1 MQTSPDTW
9 NEYSRLVLKELETLS
24 QGIVNLNHE
33 IQDLKKEIAILKDR
47 EDRIEELRI
56 WRSKIDEI
64 ITPSQLSELSKEVAD
79 LKSFRT
85 KSVTVFAVIQFIL
98 FLISIFGKQ
107 LGL

>member
-24 QGIVNLNHE
+24 QGIINLNHE